1 METVD
6 KKSDREE
13 KSMDKRPVYYTAE
26 NMKAVEEY
34 VERKFSRG
42 KGMICHEITSEYIH
56 SDVMLNEQPEGEL
69 AMVTVGMGAREM
81 DSPLLGYER
90 AELVMW
96 GSQKMASLLAGSSN
110 YELMIACGQ
119 LVSISKF
126 PFRHDTWLGTGHTI
140 NANSDFEKLFGYQ
153 YFLLLEN
160 DHLDLDGHERII
172 IYNLVPIYEDEREWL
187 VDHSTSEGLM
197 RFIEAYLEYFGED
210 DDIMQIDVPR
220 EHIIPNEEDL

>member
-1 METVD
+1 
-6 KKSDREE
+6 
-13 KSMDKRPVYYTAE
+13 MDKRPVYYTE
-26 NMKAVEEY
+26 EDMKAVEEY
-34 VERKFSRG
+34 FEREFGGK

-56 SDVMLNEQPEGEL
+56 SDVMLNEQADGEL
-69 AMVTVGMGAREM
+69 AMVTIGMGAREM

-119 LVSISKF
+119 LVSISKY
-126 PFRHDTWLGTGHTI
+126 PFRYDTWLGPGHTI
-140 NANSDFEKLFGYQ
+140 NANSDFEKCFGYQ

-172 IYNLVPIYEDEREWL
+172 MYYLVPIYEDEREWL
-187 VDHSTSEGLM
+187 VDHSTSEGLIC
-197 RFIEAYLEYFGED
+197 FINALLEYYGED

-220 EHIIPNEEDL
+220 EHITLNEENL